1 MKNFTVIQM
10 QLIHLKA
17 RQKEREDVH
26 GKLNQID
33 MLSGEGN
40 MIRQEI
46 NQTKGMIK
54 ALEWV
59 TNDNIDEL

>member
-1 MKNFTVIQM
+1 MKPFTVIQM

-17 RQKEREDVH
+17 RQKEREEIH

-54 ALEWV
+54 ALEWII
-59 TNDNIDEL
+59 NDHVDEL